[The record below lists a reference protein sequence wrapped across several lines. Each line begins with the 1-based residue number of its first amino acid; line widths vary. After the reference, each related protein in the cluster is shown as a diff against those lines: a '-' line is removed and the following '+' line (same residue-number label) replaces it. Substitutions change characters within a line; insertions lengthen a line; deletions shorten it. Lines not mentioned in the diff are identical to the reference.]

1 MCPASAFRSVSDS
14 TSQTRTVVVLEP
26 IVQRQPEPHA
36 HLEPVARVA
45 NSGAQAYPIAQER
58 LVDDVD
64 EHAILLVQRRRL

>member
-1 MCPASAFRSVSDS
+1 
-14 TSQTRTVVVLEP
+14 VVVLEP

-45 NSGAQAYPIAQER
+45 NSGAQVYPIAQER